1 MGTFSLLLDTEK
13 ERIETEQDGERFTI
27 RHIDKGNGITLTTT
41 AIPITDKA
49 VAAEIA
55 AELSIWVRQ

>member
-1 MGTFSLLLDTEK
+1 MGIFSLLLDTDK
-13 ERIETEQDGERFTI
+13 ERIETEQNGERFII
-27 RHIDKGNGITLTTT
+27 RRIDKGNGVTLTTT

-55 AELSIWVRQ
+55 AELDIWVRH

>member
-1 MGTFSLLLDTEK
+1 MGTLSLLLDTDR

-27 RHIDKGNGITLTTT
+27 RRIDKGNGVTLTTT

-55 AELSIWVRQ
+55 AELAAWARR